1 MEQREIEIFLT
12 LADELHFGRTA
23 ERLHVTTARVSQTI
37 KKIERS
43 VGQPLFERTSR
54 QVSLTPV
61 GRRLYDELRPA
72 YQQIQDAVNA
82 AIVAGKGIQGTVRV
96 GFIGAAAAS
105 CALDMAAVF
114 RERHPDSDVEI
125 RENQFADGAANL
137 LRADE
142 IDLLLATLPID
153 EPDLTTS
160 PVIFR
165 EARLLAVSARHP
177 FARRDSVALAD
188 VARDKVLQTPAA
200 VPDSWDEALAPRLQA
215 DGSPT
220 ERGPAFATIQ
230 EMLTLIGAGLG
241 VYVLPEQA
249 TSYYRRPD
257 VVYLPIHD
265 APPFEWVL
273 TWRPAA
279 ETNRMR
285 AFVQAALDYSSRLP
299 AT

>member
-1 MEQREIEIFLT
+1 MEQREIEIFLA

-23 ERLHVTTARVSQTI
+23 ERLHVTTARVSQSI
-37 KKIERS
+37 KKIERM

-54 QVSLTPV
+54 QVSLTPT

-72 YQQIQDAVNA
+72 YEQIQA
-82 AIVAGKGIQGTVRV
+82 AINTAVAAGKGIRGTVRV

-105 CALDMAAVF
+105 CALAMAEVF
-114 RERHPDSDVEI
+114 RERNPDCDVEI

-137 LRADE
+137 LRAEE

-165 EARLLAVSARHP
+165 EVRLLAVSARHP
-177 FARRDSVALAD
+177 FARRDSVSLAD
-188 VARDKVLQTPAA
+188 VTRDKVLQTPAA
-200 VPDSWDEALAPRLQA
+200 VPDSWDRALVPAERA
-215 DGSPT
+215 DGTPT

-230 EMLTLIGAGLG
+230 EMLTLIGAGIG

-249 TSYYRRPD
+249 TSYYSRPD
-257 VVYLPIHD
+257 VVYVPIHD

-273 TWRPAA
+273 AWRPAA
-279 ETNRMR
+279 ESNRIR
-285 AFVQAALDYSSRLP
+285 AFIQAAIDYADSLP